1 MDLHLFDLNLLV
13 ALDALLTECN
23 VTQAGNRLNLSQPAM
38 SGALARLRSHFN
50 DELLV
55 PAGRRMIRTPLGDTL
70 AQPVRELLLQTR
82 STLAVR
88 PNFDAAAS
96 TRRFSIAVSDYV
108 TTVLL
113 ADVFRR
119 VAHLAPHMTFEMRSL
134 GHGTV
139 EALDTGELDFL
150 IRPAAYLIE
159 SHPSEVLFE
168 DVYTCVVC
176 ANNTTVGDTLTV
188 DEYLGMGHVVVSMN
202 PPSLGFDEEH
212 LRKGKFR
219 RRVEVSASNFAL
231 APELVVGTG
240 RVATMHSRLALAY
253 AAIMPVRVLP
263 MPIELPRLVE
273 MVQWHRV
280 FDLDPAHR
288 WFRRVLKE
296 ASADMPVTPFLAG

>member
-1 MDLHLFDLNLLV
+1 
-13 ALDALLTECN
+13 
-23 VTQAGNRLNLSQPAM
+23 
-38 SGALARLRSHFN
+38 
-50 DELLV
+50 
-55 PAGRRMIRTPLGDTL
+55 
-70 AQPVRELLLQTR
+70 
-82 STLAVR
+82 
-88 PNFDAAAS
+88 
-96 TRRFSIAVSDYV
+96 
-108 TTVLL
+108 
-113 ADVFRR
+113 
-119 VAHLAPHMTFEMRSL
+119 
-134 GHGTV
+134 
-139 EALDTGELDFL
+139 
-150 IRPAAYLIE
+150 
-159 SHPSEVLFE
+159 
-168 DVYTCVVC
+168 
-176 ANNTTVGDTLTV
+176 
-188 DEYLGMGHVVVSMN
+188 MGHVVVSMN